1 MRRTEP
7 FSGAKGARTLEDVRP
22 DVDCSAEAGVAPAKL
37 RRSLDVVP
45 VFGVVVEFRADAKEL
60 RDPRRESKGWRAPPP
75 SDVRPAPCDA
85 RRAFHSS
92 NCLRRSCAA
101 SFPLGSGARND
112 IACAARPALPQCFRE
127 NVRERSFSTSSTVPI
142 CSPAVSRS
150 LQCRAVPADKP
161 QNPPVVSPGV
171 ADFLVFV
178 RPRNV
183 GLESVPRAHL
193 RVHARRPTMAMTAE
207 EVRYPDI
214 YLEASVPVQRRSP
227 EKSERGDP
235 SFARYFDIRGGS
247 SGETRGQGQSA
258 STSGATALA
267 AQVKELQVRCIRSHA
282 DERWLVRR
290 RLAFQP
296 TPFSSL
302 FYFPACST
310 DVLHAPDPPERAL
323 TVSSQ
328 TPKTVKQA
336 KLTEKTNELEAIKV
350 RAPPRRLRST
360 PYACATPPLAL
371 SFTSGGPRVSSD
383 RPLNFFPFPF
393 SSARRRRETS

>member
-1 MRRTEP
+1 M
-7 FSGAKGARTLEDVRP
+7 
-22 DVDCSAEAGVAPAKL
+22 APAKL

-112 IACAARPALPQCFRE
+112 IASCAARPALPQCFRK
-127 NVRERSFSTSSTVPI
+127 ERSFSRPRQFRFVP
-142 CSPAVSRS
+142 P
-150 LQCRAVPADKP
+150 QFRAVCTAERSRT
-161 QNPPVVSPGV
+161 QNRASCVPGV
-171 ADFLVFV
+171 ADFLVLP
-178 RPRNV
+178 PRNV

-296 TPFSSL
+296 TPFSSI
-302 FYFPACST
+302 YFPACST

-336 KLTEKTNELEAIKV
+336 KLTDKTNELEAIKV

-371 SFTSGGPRVSSD
+371 SFTSTAPSGASPR
-383 RPLNFFPFPF
+383 
-393 SSARRRRETS
+393 ATTQRRWTKPR

>member
-1 MRRTEP
+1 MPTRAFRGLRICAARSRSPAPKGRERSRT
-7 FSGAKGARTLEDVRP
+7 F
-22 DVDCSAEAGVAPAKL
+22 APTWTAPL
-37 RRSLDVVP
+37 RREWP
-45 VFGVVVEFRADAKEL
+45 
-60 RDPRRESKGWRAPPP
+60 
-75 SDVRPAPCDA
+75 
-85 RRAFHSS
+85 
-92 NCLRRSCAA
+92 RRSCVAA
-101 SFPLGSGARND
+101 WTSSPSSGSLSSFGRTRRSSEIRVGSRRAGARRRR
-112 IACAARPALPQCFRE
+112 ATCALHPATLVAPSTPPTVCAAPAPLPSPWGRARGTTSRRALR
-127 NVRERSFSTSSTVPI
+127 VRHCRSASEKTSVERSFSRPRQFRFVP
-142 CSPAVSRS
+142 P
-150 LQCRAVPADKP
+150 QFRAVCSAAFPDTKSA
-161 QNPPVVSPGV
+161 SCSAPGV
-171 ADFLVFV
+171 ADFLVLP
-178 RPRNV
+178 PRNV

-267 AQVKELQVRCIRSHA
+267 AQVKELQVRCIRFHA

-296 TPFSSL
+296 TPFSSI
-302 FYFPACST
+302 YFPACST

-371 SFTSGGPRVSSD
+371 SFTSAGLVFPRTD
-383 RPLNFFPFPF
+383 R
-393 SSARRRRETS
+393 

>member
-1 MRRTEP
+1 MDFDADPRAPRAADLRRTEP

-112 IACAARPALPQCFRE
+112 IASCAARPALPQCFRE
-127 NVRERSFSTSSTVPI
+127 NVRGTVIFSTSTVPI

-150 LQCRAVPADKP
+150 LQCRERSRT
-161 QNPPVVSPGV
+161 QNPPVVTPGV
-171 ADFLVFV
+171 ADFLVLP
-178 RPRNV
+178 PRNV
-183 GLESVPRAHL
+183 GFESVPRAHL

-296 TPFSSL
+296 TPFSSI
-302 FYFPACST
+302 YFPACST

-323 TVSSQ
+323 TVSYQ
-328 TPKTVKQA
+328 TPKTVQQA

-371 SFTSGGPRVSSD
+371 SFLHVGGLFPRTD
-383 RPLNFFPFPF
+383 R
-393 SSARRRRETS
+393 

>member
-1 MRRTEP
+1 MT
-7 FSGAKGARTLEDVRP
+7 
-22 DVDCSAEAGVAPAKL
+22 
-37 RRSLDVVP
+37 
-45 VFGVVVEFRADAKEL
+45 
-60 RDPRRESKGWRAPPP
+60 
-75 SDVRPAPCDA
+75 
-85 RRAFHSS
+85 
-92 NCLRRSCAA
+92 
-101 SFPLGSGARND
+101 
-112 IACAARPALPQCFRE
+112 
-127 NVRERSFSTSSTVPI
+127 
-142 CSPAVSRS
+142 
-150 LQCRAVPADKP
+150 
-161 QNPPVVSPGV
+161 PGV
-171 ADFLVFV
+171 ADFLVLP
-178 RPRNV
+178 PRNV

-282 DERWLVRR
+282 DKRWLVRR

-296 TPFSSL
+296 TPFSSI
-302 FYFPACST
+302 YFPACST
-310 DVLHAPDPPERAL
+310 DVLRAPDPPERAL
-323 TVSSQ
+323 TVSYQ

-371 SFTSGGPRVSSD
+371 SFTSAGLVFPRTD
-383 RPLNFFPFPF
+383 R
-393 SSARRRRETS
+393 

>member
-1 MRRTEP
+1 
-7 FSGAKGARTLEDVRP
+7 
-22 DVDCSAEAGVAPAKL
+22 
-37 RRSLDVVP
+37 
-45 VFGVVVEFRADAKEL
+45 
-60 RDPRRESKGWRAPPP
+60 
-75 SDVRPAPCDA
+75 
-85 RRAFHSS
+85 
-92 NCLRRSCAA
+92 
-101 SFPLGSGARND
+101 
-112 IACAARPALPQCFRE
+112 
-127 NVRERSFSTSSTVPI
+127 
-142 CSPAVSRS
+142 
-150 LQCRAVPADKP
+150 
-161 QNPPVVSPGV
+161 
-171 ADFLVFV
+171 
-178 RPRNV
+178 
-183 GLESVPRAHL
+183 
-193 RVHARRPTMAMTAE
+193 MAMTAE

-296 TPFSSL
+296 TPFSSI
-302 FYFPACST
+302 YFPACST

-323 TVSSQ
+323 TVSYQ

-360 PYACATPPLAL
+360 PYACATPPLVL
-371 SFTSGGPRVSSD
+371 SFTSAGLEVSSD
-383 RPLNFFPFPF
+383 RPLNFVPFPF